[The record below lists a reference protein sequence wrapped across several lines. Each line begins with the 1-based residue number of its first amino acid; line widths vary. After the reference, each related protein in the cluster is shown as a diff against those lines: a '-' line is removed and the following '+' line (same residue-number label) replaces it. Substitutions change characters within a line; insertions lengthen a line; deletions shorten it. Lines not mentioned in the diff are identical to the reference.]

1 MGLTYKPERG
11 AVSVNELIESTKELF
26 KKMQIQDVKVFK
38 DYTKTEL
45 FDQFYAFHEES
56 IDFERKNSGQV
67 LAFVIRWI
75 GWDMKVSND
84 QE

>member
-1 MGLTYKPERG
+1 
-11 AVSVNELIESTKELF
+11 
-26 KKMQIQDVKVFK
+26 MQIQDVRVFK

-45 FDQFYAFHEES
+45 FDEFYAFREES
-56 IDFERKNSGQV
+56 MNFENKNSGKV

-84 QE
+84 

>member
-1 MGLTYKPERG
+1 M
-11 AVSVNELIESTKELF
+11 SVNELVESTKELF
-26 KKMQIQDVKVFK
+26 KKMHIQDVRVFK

-45 FDQFYAFHEES
+45 FDEFYAFREES
-56 IDFERKNSGQV
+56 MNFERKNSGKV

-84 QE
+84 

>member
-1 MGLTYKPERG
+1 MTKSIGVIVVNTYSMGLTYKPERG

-45 FDQFYAFHEES
+45 FD
-56 IDFERKNSGQV
+56 
-67 LAFVIRWI
+67 
-75 GWDMKVSND
+75 
-84 QE
+84 